1 MTIATNIANES
12 SNWSSAVV
20 GTGELN
26 RGQRVGINTSN

>member
-12 SNWSSAVV
+12 SNWSSAAA

-26 RGQRVGINTSN
+26 RRTRGWE